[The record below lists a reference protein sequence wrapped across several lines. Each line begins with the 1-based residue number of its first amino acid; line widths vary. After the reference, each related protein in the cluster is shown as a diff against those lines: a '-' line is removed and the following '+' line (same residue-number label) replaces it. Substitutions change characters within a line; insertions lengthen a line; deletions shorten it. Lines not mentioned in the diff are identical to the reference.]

1 MIEQLPLL
9 TPDAERAE
17 RVAARCRA
25 TLARHRHRLTA
36 TAVPPG
42 PKRLALERAVV
53 LSFCVV
59 YLSAVFLTA
68 LEMAGAR

>member
-9 TPDAERAE
+9 TPDAARAE

-25 TLARHRHRLTA
+25 TLAR
-36 TAVPPG
+36 
-42 PKRLALERAVV
+42 RLAAARPSGPRTIAVERALVMG
-53 LSFCVV
+53 FCMV
-59 YLSAVFLTA
+59 YLSAIFLTA